1 MQPTHDRRGFTL
13 IELLVVIA
21 IIAVLI
27 ALLLPAV
34 QAARE
39 AARRIQCTNNLKQ
52 LGLGVQNYIST
63 NNVLPPFS
71 ESYNN
76 NGYWLDWPLNWQAAT
91 IPHLEQLQAYNA
103 LNYSFGGFDTPN
115 YTITATRI
123 AILTCPSESISIGP
137 FGVDYPGWTNY
148 VGNMGGPSVIQSL
161 NGAIVPNAH
170 GNAAMGNNTTW
181 GVGYYPGTLGPVG
194 LQAITDGTSNTALAS
209 EKLAGI
215 NGVSGTVTVG
225 SSYGNR
231 FAFPVSGTKVMV
243 DSGNATAAL
252 NFLKACQSLPGTTT
266 TAGKYGGYTNG
277 LWNAVNPTDGI
288 STGYIH
294 WNTPNGTTCY
304 ATSTSV
310 RYTFPDD
317 GGFTDAV
324 TATSNHPGGVNVVFC
339 DGSVHFIKNSTNPQT
354 WWALGSRAMG
364 EVISADSY

>member
-1 MQPTHDRRGFTL
+1 MRSERNRRGFTL

-27 ALLLPAV
+27 SLLLPAV

-52 LGLGVQNYIST
+52 LGLGTHNYIST

-76 NGYWLDWPLNWQAAT
+76 NGYWVDWPLNWEAAT
-91 IPHLEQLQAYNA
+91 LPHLEQLQTYNA
-103 LNYSFGGFDTPN
+103 LNYDFGGFDPQN
-115 YTITATRI
+115 YTISATKI
-123 AILTCPSESISIGP
+123 AMLICPSETITTGP
-137 FGVDYPGWTNY
+137 FGTDYPAWTNY

-161 NGAIVPNAH
+161 DGAIVPNAH
-170 GNAAMGNNTTW
+170 GNAAMGANTTW
-181 GVGYYPGTLGPVG
+181 GVGYYPGTLGPIG

-215 NGVSGTVTVG
+215 NGLTGNAVL
-225 SSYGNR
+225 SSVNGNR
-231 FAFPVSGTKVMV
+231 FAFPVSMTVTV
-243 DSGNATAAL
+243 DSGSTASAL
-252 NFLKACQSLPGTTT
+252 SFLKACQSLPGTTST
-266 TAGKYGGYTNG
+266 SGGYGGYTNG

-304 ATSTSV
+304 ATSTSIGT
-310 RYTFPDD
+310 TFPDD

-324 TATSNHPGGVNVVFC
+324 TATSNHPGGVNVLFC
-339 DGSVHFIKNSTNPQT
+339 DGSVHFLKNTTNPQT
-354 WWALGSRAMG
+354 WWALGTRALG
-364 EVISADSY
+364 EVISSDSY

>member
-1 MQPTHDRRGFTL
+1 MRPCPDRRGFTL

-63 NNVLPPFS
+63 NSVFPPFS

-91 IPHLEQLQAYNA
+91 IPYLEQLQVYNA
-103 LNYSFGGFDTPN
+103 LNYSFGGFDTQN
-115 YTITATRI
+115 YTISSTKMAT
-123 AILTCPSESISIGP
+123 LTCPSESISMGP
-137 FGVDYPGWTNY
+137 FGANYPAWTNY
-148 VGNMGGPSVIQSL
+148 VGNMGGPPTIQSL
-161 NGAIVPNAH
+161 NGTIVPNAH
-170 GNAAMGNNTTW
+170 GTGANNTTW
-181 GVGYYPGTLGPVG
+181 GVGYYPSTLGPVG
-194 LQAITDGTSNTALAS
+194 LQAVTDGTSNTALAS

-215 NGVSGTVTVG
+215 YGVSGTVTIG
-225 SSYGNR
+225 GTYGNR
-231 FAFPVSGTKVMV
+231 FAFPVSTVKVMV
-243 DSGNATAAL
+243 DSGGATGAL
-252 NFLKACQSLPGTTT
+252 NFLTACQALPGTTST
-266 TAGKYGGYTNG
+266 KGGYGGYTNG
-277 LWNAVNPTDGI
+277 LWDAVNPTDGI

-310 RYTFPDD
+310 GSTFPDD

-324 TATSNHPGGVNVVFC
+324 TATSNHPGGVNVLFC
-339 DGSVHFIKNSTNPQT
+339 DGSVHFVKNSTSPQT
-354 WWALGSRAMG
+354 WWALGSRSLG
-364 EVISADSY
+364 EIISSDSY